1 MMDWDKLRIFHAV
14 AEAGSFTHAGELLH
28 LSQSA
33 ISRQIQALEE
43 GLKVALFHRHAR
55 GLKLTEQGEL
65 LFRATQEIAARL
77 AVVESS
83 LRDTKDKPSG
93 QLRVT
98 ATVGFGSTW
107 LTPRI
112 REFHRLYPD
121 IRVELILD
129 DRELDLTLREADVA
143 LRLREPAHPNLIMR
157 RLFTV
162 HTHLYAA
169 PSYLQEHGSPQTAQ
183 DLDCHALI
191 VFGGSVPMTPL
202 ESGWVLYEGATNE
215 RPRQPVFKVNSIYG
229 VLQAIETGLGI
240 GALPDYLAHGNSRLV
255 QVLPDTAGPSFE
267 TYFTYAQEMRNSQ
280 RIVVFRDFLLQK
292 VREWVF

>member
-1 MMDWDKLRIFHAV
+1 MDWDKLRIFHAV
-14 AEAGSFTHAGELLH
+14 GEAGSFTHAGEVLH

-33 ISRQIQALEE
+33 ISRQIQALED
-43 GLKVALFHRHAR
+43 GLGASLFHRHAR

-112 REFHRLYPD
+112 REFHSLYPD

-143 LRLREPAHPNLIMR
+143 LRLREPVQPSLIMR

-169 PSYLQEHGSPQTAQ
+169 PSYLQERGAPQVAQ
-183 DLDCHALI
+183 ELDRHALI
-191 VFGGSVPMTPL
+191 VFGGSIPMTPI
-202 ESGWVLYEGATNE
+202 ESGWVLYEGATSD

-255 QVLPDTAGPSFE
+255 QVLPDNAGPSFE